1 MDNQNIVHLIG
12 GAGSRLLHLL
22 NMMDVNNM
30 LVVVTRWYGGIH
42 LGGDR
47 WKHIN
52 NAARNAIEAGM
63 HSVISEEK
71 IENTK
76 SKSTQRSGKNTKDR
90 KH

>member
-1 MDNQNIVHLIG
+1 MYHILFAG

-22 NMMDVNNM
+22 NMMDVNNT

-52 NAARNAIEAGM
+52 NVARNAIEGGLELK
-63 HSVISEEK
+63 SSEDK
-71 IENTK
+71 KDDGKQK
-76 SKSTQRSGKNTKDR
+76 SNNRGKNAKDK

>member
-1 MDNQNIVHLIG
+1 MFFTG

-22 NMMDVNNM
+22 NMMDVKNT
-30 LVVVTRWYGGIH
+30 LVVVTRWYGGIQ

-52 NAARNAIEAGM
+52 NVARNAIEGGIDIER
-63 HSVISEEK
+63 SQGK
-71 IENTK
+71 IENAK
-76 SKSTQRSGKNTKDR
+76 SKLTCRGKNTKEK